1 MNTMLVFILVFLLIC
16 CIAATAAGL
25 PGNYAMMLVLV
36 GFGLLDGFRL
46 FSVTAVALL
55 VGALVLGE
63 VIEFLAGMIG
73 VRRKRRGWKTQMIA
87 VGGGILG
94 GIIGSGILPIVGSLI
109 GVVIGV
115 FLATYAAV
123 YYEHQDQQAAKSV
136 AISAAIAQ
144 LIGTGLKV
152 VISLFVLTTV
162 VFLAIVAQ
170 TGATIY

>member
-73 VRRKRRGWKTQMIA
+73 ARQ
-87 VGGGILG
+87 
-94 GIIGSGILPIVGSLI
+94 
-109 GVVIGV
+109 
-115 FLATYAAV
+115 
-123 YYEHQDQQAAKSV
+123 
-136 AISAAIAQ
+136 
-144 LIGTGLKV
+144 
-152 VISLFVLTTV
+152 
-162 VFLAIVAQ
+162 
-170 TGATIY
+170 GA